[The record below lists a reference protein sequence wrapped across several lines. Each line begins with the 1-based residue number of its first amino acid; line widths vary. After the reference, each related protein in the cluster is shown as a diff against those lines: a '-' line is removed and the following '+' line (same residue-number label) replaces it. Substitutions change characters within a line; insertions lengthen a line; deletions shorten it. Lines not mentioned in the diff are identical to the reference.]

1 MTIDQALG
9 ILASCAV
16 IATLTLLI
24 MWAEHNGDD

>member
-1 MTIDQALG
+1 MTIDHG